1 MIDNVHLEANIPSSK
16 LLEIPQEF
24 AWGLSDDLSTPTS
37 GLTEVDRMVGNFS
50 CSDVRLNLTSGDT
63 SSIISIDIHKN
74 GTSIFEVPVS
84 IDVSGTTSVGA
95 TTPFLFTSSATTT
108 TFLDN
113 NEVKFYVSGATDC
126 LGLKVRMIGNKII
139 NG

>member
-1 MIDNVHLEANIPSSK
+1 MIDSKHLKPNIPSSK
-16 LLEIPQEF
+16 FIEMPQEF
-24 AWGLSDDLSTPTS
+24 GWALSSAFGVPTS
-37 GLTEVDRMVGNFS
+37 GLTVSDRLPNGFE
-50 CSDVRLNLTSGDT
+50 CSEIKLTLTSGDT
-63 SSIISIDIHKN
+63 SGIVSVDIHKN

-126 LGLKVRMIGNKII
+126 LGLKIKLIGNRII
-139 NG
+139 